1 MFKIL
6 QKGWRYFVAASFVVS
21 IAASSFYLHL
31 LHEQTPQWQDY
42 AEGRLFYKTLQYSQA
57 LEAFNRSLQDYQ
69 AALAMKD
76 DPFRGR
82 PSLEM
87 AELALH
93 FKALS
98 EIKMGTEGKMKDA
111 LEDLNLSLAM
121 TTKEELDLA
130 EREGL
135 LGPPLSPLLKGDG
148 PLPPILRAKIE
159 TDRLDD
165 IVNVEILQNNK
176 PKLAK
181 GQGKGKGKPED
192 GEGEK
197 SDDPSQPGGNSAGKP
212 SREEL

>member
-6 QKGWRYFVAASFVVS
+6 KSSWRYFVAASFVLSV
-21 IAASSFYLHL
+21 AAISFGLHL
-31 LHEQTPQWQDY
+31 LHAQTPQWRDY
-42 AEGRLFYKTLQYSQA
+42 MQGRLYYGPTIQYSQA
-57 LEAFNRSLQDYQ
+57 LEAFDRSLQDYQ
-69 AALAMKD
+69 AALTAKD
-76 DPFRGR
+76 DLFQGR

-93 FKALS
+93 FKALA
-98 EIKMGTEGKMKDA
+98 EMKMGTEGKMKDA

-121 TTKEELDLA
+121 TTRNELDLA
-130 EREGL
+130 EYEGRL
-135 LGPPLSPLLKGDG
+135 DPAV
-148 PLPPILRAKIE
+148 RAKVE
-159 TDRLDD
+159 KDRLDD
-165 IVNVEILQNNK
+165 QVNVEILQNNK